1 MRYEKGRK
9 DASRQRILDVAAKRF
24 RDNGIA
30 ASGLAGIMSE
40 AGLTNGAFY
49 PHFPSKTELVRECVV
64 SAMESQSKQVQDLM
78 AKGGL
83 EAFVAA
89 YLSPEHRDH
98 PEKGCPSAALL
109 PEIAR
114 QSQETRTL
122 YENHLIAFVQQISAA
137 LSQQRK
143 HSEDKILGVLATLV
157 GALQMARAVKGTTS
171 SDRILAAG
179 VESAQV
185 LLETHSTPLAHP

>member
-24 RDNGIA
+24 RSKGIA

-49 PHFPSKTELVRECVV
+49 PHFHSKTELVRECMVT
-64 SAMESQSKQVQDLM
+64 AMESQSKQVRELM
-78 AKGGL
+78 AEGGL
-83 EAFVAA
+83 EAIIAA

-114 QSQETRTL
+114 ESQETRTL
-122 YENHLIAFVQQISAA
+122 YEEHLLTAVQQIASA
-137 LSQQRK
+137 LTQREPD
-143 HSEDKILGVLATLV
+143 SEEKILALLATLV
-157 GALQMARAVKGTTS
+157 GTLQMARAVKGTTL
-171 SDRILAAG
+171 SDRILKAGAEAAR
-179 VESAQV
+179 
-185 LLETHSTPLAHP
+185 LLVQTQSSTM

>member
-9 DASRQRILDVAAKRF
+9 DASRQRILDVATKRF
-24 RDNGIA
+24 RRNGIA

-49 PHFPSKTELVRECVV
+49 PHFHSKTELVRECMVT
-64 SAMESQSKQVQDLM
+64 AMESQSKQVQELM
-78 AKGGL
+78 GEGGL
-83 EAFVAA
+83 EALIAA

-114 QSQETRTL
+114 ESLETRSL
-122 YENHLIAFVQQISAA
+122 YEEHLIAAVQQISSA
-137 LSQQRK
+137 LSPQRQD
-143 HSEDKILGVLATLV
+143 SEEKILGILATLV
-157 GALQMARAVKGTTS
+157 GVLQMARAVKGTAL
-171 SDRILAAG
+171 SDRILEAGAEAAR
-179 VESAQV
+179 
-185 LLETHSTPLAHP
+185 LLVQTHSSTM

>member
-9 DASRQRILDVAAKRF
+9 DASRQRILDVATKRF
-24 RDNGIA
+24 RRNGIA

-49 PHFPSKTELVRECVV
+49 PHFHSKTELVRECMVT
-64 SAMESQSKQVQDLM
+64 AMESQSKQVQELM
-78 AKGGL
+78 GEGGL
-83 EAFVAA
+83 EALIAA

-114 QSQETRTL
+114 ESLETRSL
-122 YENHLIAFVQQISAA
+122 YEEHLIAAVQQISSA
-137 LSQQRK
+137 LFPQRQN
-143 HSEDKILGVLATLV
+143 SEEKVLGILATLV
-157 GALQMARAVKGTTS
+157 GALQMARAVKGTAL
-171 SDRILAAG
+171 SDRILEAGAEAAR
-179 VESAQV
+179 
-185 LLETHSTPLAHP
+185 LLVKTHSSTM